1 MSEVCQAI
9 PHLGSG
15 SSPPNKFYNNNNF
28 FLTTLEKCRKLC
40 YNLKVKSCIYFC
52 GYGEIGRRKGLKIP
66 RTNTPYRFKS
76 GYPHQKT
83 SNSINVG
90 CSFLLLMPN
99 ISKYE
104 VRSANAQIPFDNNKG
119 VVSATPFFIN
129 KKKHLAIVTKCFL

>member
-40 YNLKVKSCIYFC
+40 YNLKVKSYIYFC

-66 RTNTPYRFKS
+66 RGVIPVPVQVRSSAPMVNTQQYSQECCFFICVDKIILNMYNVKRKS
-76 GYPHQKT
+76 G
-83 SNSINVG
+83 
-90 CSFLLLMPN
+90 CD
-99 ISKYE
+99 E
-104 VRSANAQIPFDNNKG
+104 
-119 VVSATPFFIN
+119 
-129 KKKHLAIVTKCFL
+129 